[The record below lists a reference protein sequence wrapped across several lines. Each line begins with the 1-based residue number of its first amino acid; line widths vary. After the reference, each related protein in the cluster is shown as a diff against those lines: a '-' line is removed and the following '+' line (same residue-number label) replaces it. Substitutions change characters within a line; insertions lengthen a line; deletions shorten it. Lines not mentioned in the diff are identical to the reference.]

1 MGTMRVQHKGKGG
14 AFRCRPDV
22 VRSAIMLLFVVAMF
36 TADLHRPS
44 QPIGAAVTVASSED
58 DAEAVTLAAVGAD
71 DAPIGD
77 DAGGADDGD
86 PSETAAAGESS
97 GSDGGP
103 NGEENEGPK
112 MILSKFIDASMA
124 PRSPSAARRRR
135 PTTPCGES
143 TNPFPTSPLPPSRNP
158 SLSES
163 LR

>member
-1 MGTMRVQHKGKGG
+1 MIVSRMGTMRVQHKGKGG

-71 DAPIGD
+71 DEPIGD

-124 PRSPSAARRRR
+124 PALTECCPK
-135 PTTPCGES
+135 TTACDAVW
-143 TNPFPTSPLPPSRNP
+143 
-158 SLSES
+158 
-163 LR
+163 